1 MGCIQSD
8 AVVVVEEE
16 RTIVVDNGY
25 GGTEVVEVV
34 EEVVVVNDYDN
45 WCEDPDDNNGGYGW
59 ELEIN
64 CIPKNQYRRF
74 DGERAWIHMS
84 VEDVRARWDDVCEC
98 LGEWTIAALRN
109 GKIAGAGYNF
119 DI

>member
-1 MGCIQSD
+1 MT
-8 AVVVVEEE
+8 VVIPVYNEEAAIL
-16 RTIVVDNGY
+16 RTIDEIFSALKKDRLVF
-25 GGTEVVEVV
+25 
-34 EEVVVVNDYDN
+34 EVVVVNDYDN

>member
-16 RTIVVDNGY
+16 RTIVVNDGY
-25 GGTEVVEVV
+25 GGVEVVQVV
-34 EEVVVVNDYDN
+34 EEVVVVNDYDG
-45 WCEDPDDNNGGYGW
+45 WVEDEGDNNGGYGW
-59 ELEIN
+59 ELEIE
-64 CIPKNQYRRF
+64 CINKNAYRRN
-74 DGERAWIHMS
+74 DGTRGWIHMS

-109 GKIAGAGYNF
+109 GKIAGSGYNYE
-119 DI
+119 I